1 MKIHLGCGGT
11 YLDGY
16 VNIDYPTDDKTIMDV
31 KADVYQDI
39 TTLEYS
45 DNSLDEIRSHHLF
58 EHFNRVDALKL
69 LAKWR
74 RWLKPG
80 GKLVVETPDYF
91 WISVLLI
98 FVPFFF
104 KMRLARHLFG
114 TQEAS
119 WANHLDF
126 WDKRKF
132 KKVLSKYGFANF
144 KFKHPMYRNFMPN
157 IKVECVKKEVDIDE
171 SKIIKE
177 ILAWYILPL
186 ENKEKFM
193 KNWLN

>member
-11 YLDGY
+11 YLNGY
-16 VNIDYPTDDKTIMDV
+16 INIDYPTDDKTIMDV

-39 TTLEYS
+39 TTLEYP

-58 EHFNRVDALKL
+58 EHFNRVDVLKL

-80 GKLVVETPDYF
+80 GKLVIETPDYF
-91 WISVLLI
+91 WISVLLP

-104 KMRLARHLFG
+104 RMRLGRHLFG

-132 KKVLSKYGFANF
+132 KKVLSKYGFNNF
-144 KFKHPMYRNFMPN
+144 KFRHPLYRNFMPN
-157 IKVECVKKEVDIDE
+157 IKVICTKKEVDINE